1 MRIGYPCINRS
12 IGCRG
17 NRTFRLKSYSEKRFI
32 DTVSDNLKCLS
43 EILRFNVKHGI
54 LFFRIS
60 SDLVPFASH
69 PVCTFNWRSYFRDN
83 FVDIGKYIKEHDIR
97 ISMHPGQY
105 TVLNAAR
112 EDAYQNCLR
121 ELRYHSDVMDAM
133 GLPDSDKIQIHVG
146 GVYDNKAVS
155 IKRFIARYSDLDIE
169 IKRRL
174 VIENDERQY
183 NISDC
188 KLVHDETGVP
198 ILLDVFHH
206 QLNNSDI
213 SITEA
218 LFLIR
223 RTWHNNHGI
232 PMVDYSQSG
241 SASKKGVHAESID
254 IDLFWRFI
262 NKTSD
267 FDFDIM
273 LEIKDKELSALRALE
288 ILKDNLRLNLA
299 QNRVC

>member
-1 MRIGYPCINRS
+1 M
-12 IGCRG
+12 
-17 NRTFRLKSYSEKRFI
+17 
-32 DTVSDNLKCLS
+32 
-43 EILRFNVKHGI
+43 
-54 LFFRIS
+54 
-60 SDLVPFASH
+60 
-69 PVCTFNWRSYFRDN
+69 
-83 FVDIGKYIKEHDIR
+83 R

-105 TVLNAAR
+105 TVLNAVK
-112 EDAYQNCLR
+112 ENAYQNCLR
-121 ELRYHSDVMDAM
+121 EIRYHSDVMDAM

-146 GVYDNKAVS
+146 GVYDDKVVS
-155 IKRFIARYSDLDIE
+155 MKRFIARYSNLDVE

-188 KLVHDETGVP
+188 KLLHDETGVP

-206 QLNNSDI
+206 QLNNNDI

-223 RTWHNNHGI
+223 KTWGNNHGI

-241 SASKKGVHAESID
+241 SVSKNGVHAESID
-254 IDLFWRFI
+254 IDLFRRFI
-262 NKTSD
+262 NKTTD

-273 LEIKDKELSALRALE
+273 LEIKDKELSAIRALE
-288 ILKDNLRLNLA
+288 ILRDDRRLNLA